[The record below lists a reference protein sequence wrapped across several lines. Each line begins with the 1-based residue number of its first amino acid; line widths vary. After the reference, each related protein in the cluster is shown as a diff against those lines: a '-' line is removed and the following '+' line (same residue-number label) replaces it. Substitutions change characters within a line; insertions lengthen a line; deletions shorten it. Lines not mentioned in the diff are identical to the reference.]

1 MAKKPLVGITPYHI
15 ERDGSF
21 WNATKEDYYLSVW
34 KSGACPV
41 TLNHPPNKEE
51 IPKIVR
57 QIDAFL
63 MVGGPDIPAN
73 AYGAENPNL
82 IDQDQ
87 MSEQRESFD
96 RLVFLET
103 LKQNKKVLAI
113 CLGMQHV
120 NVVLGGTLIEDI
132 PTLVPGAIDHG
143 KFNGEHS
150 IHDVSVKKESLLFEI
165 LQTETIQ
172 VASTHHQ
179 CVKALGKEVRAT
191 ARSEDNL
198 VEAIEIKNKNN
209 FIGIQWHPE
218 LLRESEISKKIFS
231 WLQS

>member
-1 MAKKPLVGITPYHI
+1 MKKPLVGIAPYHI
-15 ERDGSF
+15 ERKGSF

-34 KSGACPV
+34 ESGACPV
-41 TLNHPPNKEE
+41 TLNYPPNKKE
-51 IPKIVR
+51 IPNIVS

-63 MVGGPDIPAN
+63 MVGGPDLPAS

-87 MSEQRESFD
+87 ISEARESFD

-113 CLGMQHV
+113 CLGMQQA

-132 PTLVPGAIDHG
+132 PALVPGAIDHG

-150 IHDVSVKKESLLFEI
+150 LHDVRVEQESLLFDI
-165 LQTETIQ
+165 LQTEIIQ

-179 CVKALGKEVRAT
+179 CVKKLGKTARAT
-191 ARSEDNL
+191 AHSDDGV

-209 FIGIQWHPE
+209 FIGVQWHPE
-218 LLRESEISKKIFS
+218 LLKEDTTSKKIFS

>member
-1 MAKKPLVGITPYHI
+1 VKKPLVGITPYHI
-15 ERDGSF
+15 ERNGSF

-34 KSGACPV
+34 DSGACPV
-41 TLNHPPNKEE
+41 TLNHSPNKEE
-51 IPKIVR
+51 IPNIVS

-63 MVGGPDIPAN
+63 MVGGPDIPTKI
-73 AYGAENPNL
+73 YGAKNPHL

-87 MSEQRESFD
+87 MSDPRESFD

-103 LKQNKKVLAI
+103 LKQNKKILAI

-120 NVVLGGTLIEDI
+120 NVVLGGTLTEDI
-132 PTLVPGAIDHG
+132 PALVPGAIDHG

-150 IHDVSVKKESLLFEI
+150 LHDVRIKKESLLFEVVRK
-165 LQTETIQ
+165 ETVQ

-179 CVKALGKEVRAT
+179 CLNGLGKNIETT
-191 ARSEDNL
+191 AGSVDGV

-209 FIGIQWHPE
+209 FIGVQWHPE
-218 LLRESEISKKIFS
+218 LLRDNRESKKIFS